1 VAAQL
6 KGLLFDFD
14 DTLVDWSGVQLG
26 WREIEAARLSRVKEF
41 VQRKSQAYWLN
52 TNSLLDVYLQR
63 TRAAWAEARLSLR
76 APHMPSILMEALK
89 ELGVETDLLDVD
101 DVLRAYDWN
110 VVPGAVVFPDVPPV
124 LKVLRLANLKLGI
137 VTNASQPMVMRDA
150 ELERHGLIEYFPDC
164 RLSAADAG
172 YLKPDKRI
180 FTCALERLGTSPQET
195 VFIGDNPE
203 ADIAGANAM
212 GMRAVL
218 RLTGRAHDDGPTG
231 RRASGGAY
239 KRDLLDTHRR
249 LHSLDELPAILDEW
263 YPGWRNGNA

>member
-1 VAAQL
+1 MVAQL

-26 WREIEAARLSRVKEF
+26 WREIEAARLSRVQEY
-41 VQRKSQAYWLN
+41 VHRKTRANWLN
-52 TNSLLDVYLQR
+52 TDSLLDAYLQR
-63 TRAAWAEARLSLR
+63 TRVAWAEARRSLR
-76 APHMPSILMEALK
+76 APHMPSILLNTLK
-89 ELGVETDLLDVD
+89 GLGVDTEHLDVD
-101 DVLRAYDWN
+101 DVLCAYDWN
-110 VVPGAVVFPDVPPV
+110 VVPGAVVFPDVTPV
-124 LKVLRLANLKLGI
+124 LKALRLADVKLGI

-150 ELERHGLIEYFPDC
+150 ELVTHGLIDFFPDC

-180 FTCALERLGTSPQET
+180 FTCALERMGTSPEET

-218 RLTGRAHDDGPTG
+218 RLNGRVE
-231 RRASGGAY
+231 RRAAGAAY

-263 YPGWRNGNA
+263 YPGWRNGRA